1 MAQIE
6 QVSFSVDAGI
16 INRLG
21 LELVSKSE
29 TAVSELIKNAYDA
42 DANTVKIAFEGA
54 KQVGGKLL
62 IIDDGTGMTKEQLI
76 NGFMRLATTDKL
88 HNSVSDIYKRP
99 KAGKKGIGRFSTQRL
114 GKKLVIITQTK
125 NGEFALKLTINW
137 DDYETDKEIGDIK
150 NTLEQVERFK
160 NQASGTKLYI
170 HDLRDSWSEADIK
183 RVYRHVSELI
193 QPNFL
198 KISADNDIVEENKTE
213 LFEPEFLARDS
224 EQNEWKTV
232 ADPQVMILDRA
243 LAVFSGHIDE
253 NGFGY
258 YSTHSKAFSFEGKK
272 EICDEVKRF
281 SSTPIEIL
289 KGSKIAFKAYYFIG
303 GDRTAYYGIGSME
316 LKGIVKYLKE
326 SGGMKLY
333 RNGFRVVKYGDKGND
348 WLEINKNTKVGGGV
362 PYNNERILG
371 FVQLTDSQGSIFE
384 ESAGREGLIEKQAFF
399 EMQEFISAAMIEA
412 FTTFTRWFKRSDEY
426 KAQNPPNDPPTT
438 TANVQNTSSTLKEAA
453 KTITNPDASEGQKEE
468 AKTTLQLATNTLI
481 RQVQAAAS
489 ELEMLRVLAGVGLT
503 IGEFVHEVKF
513 LNDSLIGYINTLPT
527 ENLNQ
532 SLKSD
537 LEDIK
542 NIILSLQAYT
552 AYFDAA
558 ISQNV
563 LRKLEPHDLRDV
575 TDDFKKIVDSDLNR
589 RNISLEII
597 PETDGLITCP
607 MHISEWNTILQN
619 LYSNAKKAIYRSGNL
634 NGKILIRCYK
644 DKDKK
649 EVYLSF
655 YDNGSGIPEKNK
667 EIIFDPFFT
676 TYAPIT
682 NGNGIANEVT
692 GTGLGLY
699 ILKQIVLNRNGKI
712 WLDNPINEYK
722 TCITIQLPLILKM

>member
-1 MAQIE
+1 MAQVE

-88 HNSVSDIYKRP
+88 HNSVSDTYKRS

-114 GKKLVIITQTK
+114 GRKLVIVTQTK

-150 NTLEQVERFK
+150 NALEQVDKFK
-160 NQASGTKLYI
+160 DKESGTILYI
-170 HDLRDSWSEADIK
+170 DDLRDSWSEADIK

-198 KISADNDIVEENKTE
+198 KISANNGIVEESKTE
-213 LFEPEFLARDS
+213 LFEPEFLARDNK
-224 EQNEWKTV
+224 QNEWKIV

-243 LAVFSGHIDE
+243 LAVFSGYIDE

-258 YSTHSKAFSFEGKK
+258 YSTRSKAFSFEGKK

-281 SSTPIEIL
+281 SSTPIDIL

-303 GDRTAYYGIGSME
+303 GDRAAYYGIGKME
-316 LKGIVKYLKE
+316 LNSIVKYLKE

-384 ESAGREGLIEKQAFF
+384 ESAGREGLIEKNAFF
-399 EMQEFISAAMIEA
+399 EMQKFISAAMIEA
-412 FTTFTRWFKRSDEY
+412 FTTFTSWFKRSDEY
-426 KAQNPPNDPPTT
+426 KAQNPSNDTPTT
-438 TANVQNTSSTLKEAA
+438 TAKVQNTSAALSGAVQTLTNPEATDEEKRQAETTIQITA
-453 KTITNPDASEGQKEE
+453 KTLVN
-468 AKTTLQLATNTLI
+468 
-481 RQVQAAAS
+481 QVKAAAN
-489 ELEMLRVLAGVGLT
+489 ELEMIRVLAGVGLT

-537 LEDIK
+537 LENIK
-542 NIILSLQAYT
+542 NIVLSLQAYT

-563 LRKLEPHDLRDV
+563 LRKLEPHDLRDI

-589 RNISLEII
+589 RNISLEIV
-597 PETDGLITCP
+597 PVDDGLITCP

-644 DKDKK
+644 NKDKK

-676 TYAPIT
+676 TYAPSS

-722 TCITIQLPLILKM
+722 TCITIQLPLTLKM

>member
-1 MAQIE
+1 MAQVE

-88 HNSVSDIYKRP
+88 HNSVSDTYKRS

-114 GKKLVIITQTK
+114 GRKLVIVTQTK

-150 NTLEQVERFK
+150 NALEQVDKFK
-160 NQASGTKLYI
+160 DKESGTILYI
-170 HDLRDSWSEADIK
+170 DDLRDSWSEADIK

-198 KISADNDIVEENKTE
+198 KISANNGIVEESKTE
-213 LFEPEFLARDS
+213 LFEPEFLARDNK
-224 EQNEWKTV
+224 QNEWKIV

-243 LAVFSGHIDE
+243 LAVFSGYIDE

-258 YSTHSKAFSFEGKK
+258 YSTRSKAFSFEGKK

-281 SSTPIEIL
+281 SSTPIDIL

-303 GDRTAYYGIGSME
+303 GDRAAYYGIGKME
-316 LKGIVKYLKE
+316 LNSIVKYLKE

-384 ESAGREGLIEKQAFF
+384 ESAGREGLIEKNAFF
-399 EMQEFISAAMIEA
+399 EMQKFISAAMIEA
-412 FTTFTRWFKRSDEY
+412 FTTFTSWFKRSDEY
-426 KAQNPPNDPPTT
+426 KAQNPSNDTPTT
-438 TANVQNTSSTLKEAA
+438 TAKVQNTSAALSGAVQTLTNPEATDEEKRQAETTIQITA
-453 KTITNPDASEGQKEE
+453 KTLVN
-468 AKTTLQLATNTLI
+468 
-481 RQVQAAAS
+481 QVKAAAN
-489 ELEMLRVLAGVGLT
+489 ELEMIRVLAGVGLT

-537 LEDIK
+537 LENIK
-542 NIILSLQAYT
+542 NIVLSLQAYT

-563 LRKLEPHDLRDV
+563 LRKLEPHDLRD
-575 TDDFKKIVDSDLNR
+575 I
-589 RNISLEII
+589 
-597 PETDGLITCP
+597 TDGLF
-607 MHISEWNTILQN
+607 QFQ
-619 LYSNAKKAIYRSGNL
+619 SNPLHRVN
-634 NGKILIRCYK
+634 
-644 DKDKK
+644 
-649 EVYLSF
+649 
-655 YDNGSGIPEKNK
+655 EKPL
-667 EIIFDPFFT
+667 FDVGYCGRQPLLGF
-676 TYAPIT
+676 I
-682 NGNGIANEVT
+682 
-692 GTGLGLY
+692 TGLHL
-699 ILKQIVLNRNGKI
+699 
-712 WLDNPINEYK
+712 
-722 TCITIQLPLILKM
+722 